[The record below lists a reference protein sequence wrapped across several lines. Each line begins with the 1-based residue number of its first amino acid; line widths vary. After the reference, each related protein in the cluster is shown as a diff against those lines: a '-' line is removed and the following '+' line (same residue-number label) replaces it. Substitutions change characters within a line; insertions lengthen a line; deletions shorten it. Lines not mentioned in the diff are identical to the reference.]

1 MIKNHIKIAWRNI
14 RKNKGFSLL
23 NMSGL
28 TMGITCFLLL
38 ATYIYHESSYERFFS
53 HADRLAYFS
62 LSYKSPNSSEL
73 VSSGTTP
80 TGLQQVL
87 QSEFPEVEQASRLYA
102 YTQAGLID
110 IDDQSLKE
118 NKLYYAD
125 HNLFEIL
132 DYQFIEGSKKHV
144 LEGPNQIVLTE
155 SLAKKYFPNEP
166 ATNKTL
172 VIDKVNWKV
181 TGVIQDLPSN
191 TQLQFSAI
199 LSNQGLARY
208 KESSWTSANDITI
221 ALLANEMSFQS
232 VQLKLDNL
240 VKNKFNDAIKQGY
253 QFGFQI
259 EKLTDIHLHSKTS
272 GTGNI
277 LYVYILGALG
287 IALIVL
293 TCINFTNLILAH
305 AIERKK
311 EIGVKKVLGAGRQN
325 IFFQFLLECSVMI
338 LISLLLSILATF
350 LLLPV
355 FSHFMGVDI
364 SINIWDKP
372 AVYLSLSTFFIALSI
387 LAGGWPAYSISS
399 LKPISI
405 FKSKLSEKRTGIS
418 LSKILIAF
426 QFCISIFFI
435 ICTLFA
441 SRQMEFIQSKN
452 TGLDRSDILV
462 IDGRGWMDKERQL
475 LKDKLSQLNS
485 VKGMTAS
492 YDSPVNIQ
500 GGYSISDVEGQPTD
514 FSINVTAIPIEKE
527 FVSLFNIKS
536 VAGSPLSDTDIL
548 RARDTVSPENSFII
562 NTLTASTLGWS
573 PKEAV
578 GKRINLNGR
587 KGSIKQVVESF
598 NFTSLHN
605 EISPVVLFPEY
616 DYFGNIFI
624 KLNAQVPMQDAI
636 NQVKT
641 IVKEIDPKNT
651 YEYHFLNDDYNQL
664 YLQDQ
669 QTTKAM
675 QLFSFITI
683 TIACMG
689 LFALSTYTV
698 QQRIKE
704 IGIRKVLGASVLK
717 IVKLL
722 SFDFLKLVV
731 FALLISVPFGWLAM
745 YKWMDNFAYH
755 IELDWWV
762 FVFAGCVAL
771 TIAFLTISYQTIRAA
786 IINPVECLR
795 DE

>member
-28 TMGITCFLLL
+28 TIGITCFLLL
-38 ATYIYHESSYERFFS
+38 ATYIYHEVSYERFFS

-62 LSYKSPNSSEL
+62 LSYKSPNSPEL

-80 TGLQQVL
+80 TGLQPAL

-110 IDDQSLKE
+110 INDQSLKE

-132 DYQFIEGSKKHV
+132 DYQFIEGNKKHV

-155 SLAKKYFPNEP
+155 SLAKKYFPNES
-166 ATNKTL
+166 AINKAL

-181 TGVIQDLPSN
+181 TGIIQDLPSN
-191 TQLQFSAI
+191 TQLKFSAI

-232 VQLKLDNL
+232 VQLKLNHL
-240 VKNKFNDAIKQGY
+240 VKNKFTDAIKQGY
-253 QFGFQI
+253 QFGFQV

-277 LYVYILGALG
+277 LYIYILTALG

-293 TCINFTNLILAH
+293 TCTNFTNLILAH

-325 IFFQFLLECSVMI
+325 IFFQFLLECSLMI

-364 SINIWDKP
+364 SFPIWNKP
-372 AVYLSLSTFFIALSI
+372 VVYLSLLTFFISLSL

-405 FKSKLSEKRTGIS
+405 FKSKLSEKQTGIS

-462 IDGRGWMDKERQL
+462 IDGRGWKDKERQL

-492 YDSPVNIQ
+492 YDNPVNIQ

-514 FSINVTAIPIEKE
+514 FSINVTAIPIEKD

-562 NTLTASTLGWS
+562 NTLTASALGWS

-745 YKWMDNFAYH
+745 HKWMDNFAYH

-762 FVFAGCVAL
+762 FFLAGSVAL
-771 TIAFLTISYQTIRAA
+771 TIALLTISYQTVRAA